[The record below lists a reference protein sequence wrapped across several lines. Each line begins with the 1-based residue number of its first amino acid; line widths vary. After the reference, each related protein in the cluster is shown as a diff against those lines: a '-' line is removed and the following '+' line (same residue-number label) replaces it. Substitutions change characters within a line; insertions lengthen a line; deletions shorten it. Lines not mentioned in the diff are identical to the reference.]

1 LLVKIVLF
9 RDYGMIFSWV
19 FNNSAQKDDIA
30 PKRLISSH

>member
-1 LLVKIVLF
+1 
-9 RDYGMIFSWV
+9 MTSSWV